1 MKKLNTALGDF
12 DIQVSKD
19 TDAETQDPTVLG
31 FFIPLSQI
39 KNMIVK
45 SLGGKSTPD
54 EEDDRPSPPSPQSPS
69 PMKQA
74 LDAPDDLPPDDKG
87 LEERLLNE
95 AMRQRTLNE
104 ISSIVLK
111 EDYYGFINAGNNMLR
126 SMEGRF
132 EMREAKKYLEYLVKN
147 NIM

>member
-1 MKKLNTALGDF
+1 MVAG
-12 DIQVSKD
+12 
-19 TDAETQDPTVLG
+19 
-31 FFIPLSQI
+31 
-39 KNMIVK
+39 
-45 SLGGKSTPD
+45 
-54 EEDDRPSPPSPQSPS
+54 
-69 PMKQA
+69 
-74 LDAPDDLPPDDKG
+74 APDDLPPDDKG

-104 ISSIVLK
+104 ISGIVLK